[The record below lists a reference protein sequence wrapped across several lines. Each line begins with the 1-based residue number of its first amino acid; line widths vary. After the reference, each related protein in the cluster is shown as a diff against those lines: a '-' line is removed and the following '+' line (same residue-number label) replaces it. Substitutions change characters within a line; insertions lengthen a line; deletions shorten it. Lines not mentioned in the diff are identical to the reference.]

1 MKTPSSKISYMA
13 RIILKKSHYLQ
24 KIPKKFGNFK
34 NFTDL
39 CNTIVY
45 NGDDRGCPAIA

>member
-1 MKTPSSKISYMA
+1 MKTPSNKISYMA
-13 RIILKKSHYLQ
+13 RIILKNHIICK

-45 NGDDRGCPAIA
+45 DGDDRGCPAIA

>member
-24 KIPKKFGNFK
+24 KNTEKIWKFQKFYRS
-34 NFTDL
+34 L
-39 CNTIVY
+39 QHH
-45 NGDDRGCPAIA
+45 RL